1 MKLSHAL
8 KKKVQINEVKSFFKW
23 IHQHIRYKT
32 DFNSLKEFNLG
43 YIAGKPQ

>member
-23 IHQHIRYKT
+23 IHQLIRCKN
-32 DFNSLKEFNLG
+32 DFNSSKEFNLEH
-43 YIAGKPQ
+43 IAGKPQ